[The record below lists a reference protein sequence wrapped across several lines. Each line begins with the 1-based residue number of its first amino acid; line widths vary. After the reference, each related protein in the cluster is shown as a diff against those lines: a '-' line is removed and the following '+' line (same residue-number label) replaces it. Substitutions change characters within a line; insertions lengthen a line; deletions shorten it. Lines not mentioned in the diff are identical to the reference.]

1 MKKIF
6 TRSLCICMA
15 AALIINIAVVAL
27 LQIVV
32 MEHTHTQSSNERLEA
47 VKETLIQNEENIA
60 ELTKAVGENNLAK
73 TRAFADLLAAD
84 QSILEDQNKMNAVKD
99 RLMVN
104 ELHVIDEKGTI
115 THSTVEN
122 YIGFDMNSG
131 EQSAAFMP
139 IASDPSI
146 EIVQEPTVNAAE
158 GIVMQYIGVA
168 RKDAPGLVQVGIRPE
183 VLENMLEGTQIDVV
197 LEGIDFGKRGFVY
210 ALDAATGDIL
220 GYPDENLIGTAV
232 QNAGIPQEAGK
243 GSARFNGM
251 NGKYVS
257 QEYDGMYIGTF
268 LPDGEYYSDQ
278 VSQIVMMAL
287 SIFVIFSVLLFMIN
301 KMLDKK
307 IISGM
312 RNITTSVKEISEGDF
327 SKEVNEHGTPEFSML
342 SSSVNKMV
350 ESICQNIKENE
361 DLIAHQKEDM
371 ENNISLIEN
380 IKQVCSNLDGVS
392 QETLST
398 ADAIHSGTYEQE
410 QAVKDLGQVMDNL
423 VRELNTSAEVSQK
436 AAGAALAAASKI
448 ETTGLQMQTLE
459 DAIEKISNMSAEIEK
474 IIGEIDS
481 IAQQTNMLS
490 LNASI
495 EAARVGEAGKGFAV
509 VATQVGDLAA
519 RSAQAAKQTGELIT
533 NSIQAVEEGR
543 LITKKTTDEF
553 SNVVTEIEEASRSVK
568 EIATMVTQNV
578 ETVRQVVEG
587 LDVIASVV
595 EKNVRISE
603 NSKAV
608 SEHMADEAGRLLEL
622 VE

>member
-73 TRAFADLLAAD
+73 TRVFADLLAAD
-84 QSILEDQNKMNAVKD
+84 QSILEDKNKMNAVKD

-139 IASDPSI
+139 IAGDPSI

-197 LEGIDFGKRGFVY
+197 LAGIDFGKRGFVY

-220 GYPDENLIGTAV
+220 GYPDENLIGTAA

-553 SNVVTEIEEASRSVK
+553 STVVTEIEEASRSVK

>member
-84 QSILEDQNKMNAVKD
+84 QSILEDKNKMNAVKD

-139 IASDPSI
+139 IAGDPSI

-197 LEGIDFGKRGFVY
+197 LAGIDFGKRGFVY

-220 GYPDENLIGTAV
+220 GYPDENLIGTAA

-553 SNVVTEIEEASRSVK
+553 STVVTEIEEASRSVK

-587 LDVIASVV
+587 PDVIASVV

>member
-84 QSILEDQNKMNAVKD
+84 QSILEDKNKMNAVKD

-139 IASDPSI
+139 IAGDPSI

-197 LEGIDFGKRGFVY
+197 LAGIDFGKRGFVY

-220 GYPDENLIGTAV
+220 GYPDENLIGTAA

-553 SNVVTEIEEASRSVK
+553 STVVTEIEEASRSVK

>member
-84 QSILEDQNKMNAVKD
+84 QSILEDKNKMNAVKD

-115 THSTVEN
+115 THSTVDN

-139 IASDPSI
+139 IAGDPSI

-197 LEGIDFGKRGFVY
+197 LAGIDFGKRGFVY

-220 GYPDENLIGTAV
+220 GYPDENLIGTAA

-257 QEYDGMYIGTF
+257 QEYEGMYIGTF

-327 SKEVNEHGTPEFSML
+327 SREVNEHGTPEFSML

>member
-84 QSILEDQNKMNAVKD
+84 QSILEDKNKMNAVKD

-139 IASDPSI
+139 IAGDPSI

-197 LEGIDFGKRGFVY
+197 LAGIDFGKRGFVY

-220 GYPDENLIGTAV
+220 GYPDENLIGTAA

-519 RSAQAAKQTGELIT
+519 RSSQAAKQTGELIT

-543 LITKKTTDEF
+543 L
-553 SNVVTEIEEASRSVK
+553 
-568 EIATMVTQNV
+568 
-578 ETVRQVVEG
+578 
-587 LDVIASVV
+587 
-595 EKNVRISE
+595 
-603 NSKAV
+603 
-608 SEHMADEAGRLLEL
+608 
-622 VE
+622 

>member
-84 QSILEDQNKMNAVKD
+84 QSILEDKNKMNAVKD

-139 IASDPSI
+139 IAGDPSI

-197 LEGIDFGKRGFVY
+197 LAGIDFGKRGFVY

-220 GYPDENLIGTAV
+220 GYPDENLIGTAA

-257 QEYDGMYIGTF
+257 QEYEGMYIGTF

-327 SKEVNEHGTPEFSML
+327 SREVNEHGTPEFSML

-533 NSIQAVEEGR
+533 NSIQAVE
-543 LITKKTTDEF
+543 
-553 SNVVTEIEEASRSVK
+553 
-568 EIATMVTQNV
+568 
-578 ETVRQVVEG
+578 
-587 LDVIASVV
+587 
-595 EKNVRISE
+595 
-603 NSKAV
+603 
-608 SEHMADEAGRLLEL
+608 
-622 VE
+622 

>member
-84 QSILEDQNKMNAVKD
+84 QSILEDKNKMNAVKD

-139 IASDPSI
+139 IAGDPSI

-197 LEGIDFGKRGFVY
+197 LAGIDFGKRGFVY

-220 GYPDENLIGTAV
+220 GYPDENLIGTAA

-257 QEYDGMYIGTF
+257 QEYEGMYIGTF

-327 SKEVNEHGTPEFSML
+327 SREVNEHGTPEFSML

-380 IKQVCSNLDGVS
+380 IKQVCSNLVGVS

>member
-139 IASDPSI
+139 IAGDPSI

-197 LEGIDFGKRGFVY
+197 LAGIDFGKRGFVY

-220 GYPDENLIGTAV
+220 GYPDENLIGTAA

-553 SNVVTEIEEASRSVK
+553 STVVTEIEEASRSVK